1 MQNTNQQKWLEQHSI
16 HTLFGKHL
24 ELFEDLIVLSMIM
37 VLFALS
43 FLAIHD
49 IGVEIV
55 LHRKNFQEM
64 IHEFIY
70 VFILAELF
78 RLTIIYL
85 KERRIDID
93 TIVNTTI
100 ISILRDVIIKTSQL
114 SMSDF
119 IGISLFLLTIA
130 IVFKSKLLFLK
141 EGKS

>member
-1 MQNTNQQKWLEQHSI
+1 
-16 HTLFGKHL
+16 
-24 ELFEDLIVLSMIM
+24 MIM